1 MQAGFKLSGRYVL
14 EALLGY
20 GGMGEVWC
28 GVDEYLGRPV
38 AVKVLRDH
46 LADPELAERF
56 RREARI
62 AARLQHP
69 GITVVHDVGSDN
81 GQLFIVMELLHG
93 RDLAA
98 MLAEAP
104 GGLSIDAA
112 VSLTLQAAEALQA
125 AHAGHVIHRD
135 LKPANLFVL
144 GSGQLKICDFGIA
157 WALDGTS
164 HLTVT
169 GQAIGT
175 PAYMSPEQCLGQQ
188 VDERSDLY
196 SLGCVLY
203 ALLAGRPP
211 FAEGQPLAIL
221 SQHINAAPLALR
233 AIRADVPPGL
243 DQLILDMLAKD
254 PARRPPNAGHVIAAL
269 RTWHYTPTVQVK
281 PTAKASPQPSLDPLG
296 PAGSIGGFQPT
307 GSEGTM
313 SANSATLP
321 SALPSHS
328 AAITQVPRTEAE
340 RQQVLL
346 TRPDYWEFLHFA
358 GQLLYQ
364 LNSVEAKFR
373 DYELRYAPM
382 SGEVAVGGASDGYT
396 EQLKDWSVIL
406 RYISQQFNDSINLLQ
421 KMQSLFNNK
430 EAWER
435 AFGASG
441 EDGDPERLTH
451 LAMRLNNTYEQIL
464 DRAARL
470 RAVSVPSE
478 FQNLLELCARFA
490 DSPIEEYRRFVNDY
504 VTQANKLLEDYAA
517 GRPLR
522 IEAHLVISISD
533 EAISEYYTEL
543 NRINSRLH

>member
-20 GGMGEVWC
+20 GGMGEVWR

-38 AVKVLRDH
+38 AVKVLREH

-112 VSLTLQAAEALQA
+112 VSLTLQATEALQA

-144 GSGQLKICDFGIA
+144 SSGQLKICDFGIA
-157 WALDGTS
+157 WAVDVTS

-221 SQHINAAPLALR
+221 SQHLNAAPLALR
-233 AIRADVPPGL
+233 AIRADVPPIL
-243 DQLILDMLAKD
+243 DHLVLDMLAKD
-254 PARRPPNAGHVIAAL
+254 PARRPSGAGHVIAAL
-269 RTWHYTPTVQVK
+269 RAWHYTPTVQVE
-281 PTAKASPQPSLDPLG
+281 PTAKASSQLSLDLPG
-296 PAGSIGGFQPT
+296 PAGSVGGFQPT

-313 SANSATLP
+313 SANL
-321 SALPSHS
+321 
-328 AAITQVPRTEAE
+328 
-340 RQQVLL
+340 
-346 TRPDYWEFLHFA
+346 
-358 GQLLYQ
+358 
-364 LNSVEAKFR
+364 
-373 DYELRYAPM
+373 
-382 SGEVAVGGASDGYT
+382 
-396 EQLKDWSVIL
+396 
-406 RYISQQFNDSINLLQ
+406 
-421 KMQSLFNNK
+421 
-430 EAWER
+430 
-435 AFGASG
+435 
-441 EDGDPERLTH
+441 
-451 LAMRLNNTYEQIL
+451 
-464 DRAARL
+464 ARL
-470 RAVSVPSE
+470 RSHMKRPVK
-478 FQNLLELCARFA
+478 LLQVLRLVRAWF
-490 DSPIEEYRRFVNDY
+490 DRFV
-504 VTQANKLLEDYAA
+504 VVSMGVRGRA
-517 GRPLR
+517 GLASCPG
-522 IEAHLVISISD
+522 
-533 EAISEYYTEL
+533 
-543 NRINSRLH
+543 